1 MSRKK
6 LFKRLGILVIGI
18 FTINTLANIFFW
30 YQSIWW
36 LDLVM
41 HFLGGLFVALFIV
54 WVLYAIFNKLTPPF
68 VFWYVVFGV
77 LIIALSWELFEFSI
91 WTLFNLKEIINIQDS
106 ITDVIAGSFGS
117 IAGAI
122 YFLRRR
128 GGDNTKGE
136 YVQTIP
142 QAQQYGTE

>member
-6 LFKRLGILVIGI
+6 LFNRLGILVIGI
-18 FTINTLANIFFW
+18 FTINTLANVFFW

-41 HFLGGLFVALFIV
+41 HFLGGLFVALLIV
-54 WVLYAIFNKLTPPF
+54 WVLYAIFKKLTPPF
-68 VFWYVVFGV
+68 VFWYIVFGV

-106 ITDVIAGSFGS
+106 VTDVITGSLGS
-117 IAGAI
+117 IVGAI

-128 GGDNTKGE
+128 KGINVE
-136 YVQTIP
+136 YVQNIP
-142 QAQQYGTE
+142 QVQQYGTE

>member
-6 LFKRLGILVIGI
+6 LFNRLGILVIGI
-18 FTINTLANIFFW
+18 FTINTLANVFFW

-41 HFLGGLFVALFIV
+41 HFLGGLFVALLIV
-54 WVLYAIFNKLTPPF
+54 WVLYVIFKKLTPQF
-68 VFWYVVFGV
+68 VFWYIVFGV

-106 ITDVIAGSFGS
+106 VTDVITGSLGS
-117 IAGAI
+117 IVGAI
-122 YFLRRR
+122 YFL
-128 GGDNTKGE
+128 
-136 YVQTIP
+136 
-142 QAQQYGTE
+142 